1 MSENP
6 EPALSWHDRT
16 ADDACALL
24 ATGPG
29 GLASEEA
36 RRRHAH
42 HGPNIILAAK
52 PRAPLAMLLGQFAD
66 FMILVLIGA
75 ALVSGLIGDV
85 KDTVLIVA
93 IVILNAII
101 GFVQEFRAARA
112 IEALRQ
118 LAAPAATV
126 LRDGAP
132 RSVSAREL
140 VPGDIVL
147 LEAGNI
153 VPADLR
159 LVATSS
165 LAIDESV
172 LTGESV
178 PVDKHSDALTHADV
192 AIADRRNIA
201 HKGTVVTYGR
211 ATGVVVATGMH
222 TELGRIA
229 HLLAR
234 TEASQTPLQRRL
246 AVFGRRLAI
255 AVIAICAIVF
265 ATGLLRGEAALP
277 MLLTA
282 LSLAVAA
289 IPSALPAVVSVSL
302 AIGAHKML
310 ARRALIRRLP
320 AVEALGS
327 VTYICSDKT
336 GTLTL
341 NRMSVDGFWCDGART
356 GAPGRTAP
364 WHILLTGMALNN
376 DAAPDT
382 AGGWIGDPTE
392 VALAV
397 AAAAAG
403 YERGAV
409 EARLPRVAELPFDSV
424 RKRMTTLHRDV
435 DGDIVC
441 LMKGAPEI
449 VLELATRE
457 CRGGER
463 IPIDRAPLMR
473 QVEAMAADG
482 LRVMAFASRRLE
494 TLPARADPASLERDL
509 DFVGLVGLIDP
520 PRPEAREA
528 IATCCA
534 AGIVPVMITGD
545 HPVTARAIA
554 ARLGLLDDDH
564 EVTTGRQLAALE
576 PAALAEH
583 AMRTRVYARV
593 SPEQKLD
600 IVVALQRRGEV
611 VAMTG
616 DGVNDAPALQRA
628 DIGVAMGRGGT
639 DVAREA
645 SSLVLLD
652 DNFAT
657 VVGAVAEG
665 RRIYDNLRRFIRY
678 ALTTNSA
685 EIWTI
690 FLAPFLG
697 LPIPLIPVQILW
709 INLVTDGLPGLA
721 LAAEPAERDVMERRP
736 RAPSESIFAGGL
748 GWHAFLVGLAMAGL
762 TLGALAWSWHAGSAT
777 WQTIAFTALC
787 LAQLA
792 HVLAIRSER
801 TSLFTQGSLSN
812 WPLFAAVVATVAA
825 QLAVVYAAPL
835 NDVFGTVPLAPVE
848 LAVCFGVAIA
858 VFGMVEFEKAWRR
871 ASPRRARAAG
881 IGAG

>member
-1 MSENP
+1 MTDDAVHVTP
-6 EPALSWHDRT
+6 WHHRT

-24 ATGPG
+24 VTGRG

-42 HGPNIILAAK
+42 HGANVILAAK
-52 PRAPLAMLLGQFAD
+52 PRSPLAMLLGQFAD

-126 LRDGAP
+126 LRDGSP
-132 RSVSAREL
+132 QSLSASEL

-159 LVATSS
+159 LLGTSS
-165 LAIDESV
+165 LTIDESV

-178 PVDKHSDALTHADV
+178 PVDKHSDALREAEV

-201 HKGTVVTYGR
+201 HKGTIVTYGR
-211 ATGVVVATGMH
+211 ATGIVVATGMQ

-265 ATGLLRGEAALP
+265 ATGLLRGEAAMP

-302 AIGAHKML
+302 ALGARKML
-310 ARRALIRRLP
+310 ARKALIRRLP

-341 NRMSVDGFWCDGART
+341 NRMSVDAYWCDGVRASV
-356 GAPGRTAP
+356 PGRAAP
-364 WHILLTGMALNN
+364 WDELLTGMALNN
-376 DAAPDT
+376 DAVPEGCA
-382 AGGWIGDPTE
+382 GWIGDPTE

-403 YERGAV
+403 LERKV
-409 EARLPRVAELPFDSV
+409 LEARLPRAAELPFDSV
-424 RKRMTTLHRDV
+424 RKRMTTLHRTP
-435 DGDIVC
+435 GPDILC
-441 LMKGAPEI
+441 LVKGAPEV
-449 VLELATRE
+449 VLELATHER
-457 CRGGER
+457 RGSER
-463 IPIDRAPLMR
+463 IPIDREAQMR
-473 QVEAMAADG
+473 RVEAMAADG
-482 LRVMAFASRRLE
+482 LRVMAFASRRLAA
-494 TLPARADPASLERDL
+494 LPACIDPASVECDL

-520 PRPEAREA
+520 PRPEARDA
-528 IATCCA
+528 IATCST

-554 ARLGLLDDDH
+554 ARLGLLHGDH
-564 EVTTGRQLAALE
+564 EVMTGRQLAALE

-583 AMRTRVYARV
+583 VLRTRVYARV

-600 IVVALQRRGEV
+600 IVEALQRRGEV

-628 DIGVAMGRGGT
+628 DIGVAMGKCGT

-665 RRIYDNLRRFIRY
+665 RRIYDNLRRFVRY

-697 LPIPLIPVQILW
+697 LPIPLLPVQILW

-721 LAAEPAERDVMERRP
+721 LAAEPAERDVMARP
-736 RAPSESIFAGGL
+736 PRSPAESIFAGGL

-762 TLGALAWSWHAGSAT
+762 TLGTLAWSWHAGSAT
-777 WQTIAFTALC
+777 WQTIAFTTLC

-801 TSLFTQGSLSN
+801 TSLFTQGLSSN
-812 WPLFAAVVATVAA
+812 WPLLAAVVGTVAA
-825 QLAVVYAAPL
+825 QLAVVYLVPL
-835 NDVFGTVPLAPVE
+835 NRIFGTVPLDALELSLCFGLAGAVFVLVE
-848 LAVCFGVAIA
+848 L
-858 VFGMVEFEKAWRR
+858 EKAWRR
-871 ASPRRARAAG
+871 GAACRTSG
-881 IGAG
+881 REVEAQ